1 MALPKLKR
9 KDSTPRSLVTG
20 TSYQATGSQTP
31 EAANYSEMGSSIPTV
46 LIDPVPEL
54 ANRSQAARTYKKMVR
69 TDSSVKV
76 SLRAGKAPV
85 LGADFFIEAFDEQ
98 EINLIIAEFVEYNLF
113 HGMTTPWLRTV
124 NQALKM
130 YENGSSVFEDV
141 WELREWSPQKAVAG
155 ANRRQYTMLKKLA
168 VRPSESI
175 KNYEYDDNGGPTGV
189 VQTAV
194 NSKGQTKEVTIPID
208 KLVVFPFD
216 ENGGNLEGESILRS
230 AYENWYYKYYLYKID
245 AIQKERHGIGVPD
258 IALQPGYSQT
268 DLKWAH
274 ELGSNLRTNERAH
287 IVRTT
292 MMEVGFAE
300 LSGHPV
306 NVLGSIEHHDNQI
319 MKNIM
324 VQFLNMGTVSSG
336 GGRATGATAMDM
348 FLKSM
353 EFIAQGIICD
363 SINLYLIPKLI
374 AYNFKTDQFPKLRV
388 KNVGQA
394 KDLQMWSAAMANLVD
409 KGLITMDDE
418 TEQWVRKNVDAPK
431 KLGSRPADVK
441 PAPKVPS
448 TNGNAPTN
456 GNTPSGADGSGG
468 GGTGATKGNIGKSP
482 SSGAV

>member
-1 MALPKLKR
+1 
-9 KDSTPRSLVTG
+9 
-20 TSYQATGSQTP
+20 
-31 EAANYSEMGSSIPTV
+31 
-46 LIDPVPEL
+46 
-54 ANRSQAARTYKKMVR
+54 
-69 TDSSVKV
+69 
-76 SLRAGKAPV
+76 
-85 LGADFFIEAFDEQ
+85 
-98 EINLIIAEFVEYNLF
+98 
-113 HGMTTPWLRTV
+113 
-124 NQALKM
+124 
-130 YENGSSVFEDV
+130 
-141 WELREWSPQKAVAG
+141 
-155 ANRRQYTMLKKLA
+155 
-168 VRPSESI
+168 
-175 KNYEYDDNGGPTGV
+175 
-189 VQTAV
+189 
-194 NSKGQTKEVTIPID
+194 
-208 KLVVFPFD
+208 
-216 ENGGNLEGESILRS
+216 
-230 AYENWYYKYYLYKID
+230 
-245 AIQKERHGIGVPD
+245 
-258 IALQPGYSQT
+258 
-268 DLKWAH
+268 
-274 ELGSNLRTNERAH
+274 
-287 IVRTT
+287 